1 MSLPPLPIPTP
12 SPTSTITQTSSSDTR
27 SYTVIPLVLRS
38 QVEIDINGD
47 WFGLLS
53 YESDLNLDNVL
64 VSFNNNY
71 SWLPLSAV
79 GAGVSTPFEKI
90 FIQTTTEV
98 GKSLSLLIGGQ
109 AKFSLAS
116 QGVTI
121 SRDLVGLAREATL
134 DAISTNVAITATNSN
149 NLNNLPSMANT
160 LNNIEAN
167 ATSMNAVI
175 TTNINYPLNQ
185 IRWGQPVEPNWVYGA
200 VTTGPTA
207 GAVLVSQ
214 GVSSGYNGYIW
225 GYFLSTNDTAGNTFL
240 ITWTYNN
247 TTYQQMVVFGGA
259 GTVNFITNKA
269 VNSGLPA
276 QGGSTMAISIL
287 NAGSTNA
294 LYMAGLLWGQV

>member
-1 MSLPPLPIPTP
+1 MSLPPLP
-12 SPTSTITQTSSSDTR
+12 SPTITQTSPSDIR

-38 QVEIDINGD
+38 QVEIDIKGD

-53 YESDLNLDNVL
+53 YESDLNIDNVL

-71 SWLPLSAV
+71 SWLPLSAI
-79 GAGVSTPFEKI
+79 GAGVNTPFEKI

-134 DAISTNVAITATNSN
+134 DTISTNVAITATNSN
-149 NLNNLPSMANT
+149 NLTNLPSMANA

-185 IRWGQPVEPNWVYGA
+185 IRWGQPVEPNWVYGT

-225 GYFLSTNDTAGNTFL
+225 GYFLSTNDSAGNTFL
-240 ITWTYNN
+240 VEWTYNN

-276 QGGSTMAISIL
+276 QGGSTMTISIL

>member
-1 MSLPPLPIPTP
+1 
-12 SPTSTITQTSSSDTR
+12 
-27 SYTVIPLVLRS
+27 
-38 QVEIDINGD
+38 
-47 WFGLLS
+47 
-53 YESDLNLDNVL
+53 
-64 VSFNNNY
+64 
-71 SWLPLSAV
+71 
-79 GAGVSTPFEKI
+79 
-90 FIQTTTEV
+90 
-98 GKSLSLLIGGQ
+98 
-109 AKFSLAS
+109 
-116 QGVTI
+116 
-121 SRDLVGLAREATL
+121 LVGLAREATL

>member
-1 MSLPPLPIPTP
+1 MSLPPLP
-12 SPTSTITQTSSSDTR
+12 SPTITQTSPSDIR

-38 QVEIDINGD
+38 QVEIDIKGD

-79 GAGVSTPFEKI
+79 GAGVNTPFEKI

-134 DAISTNVAITATNSN
+134 DTISTNVAITATNSN
-149 NLNNLPSMANT
+149 NLTNLPSMANA

-185 IRWGQPVEPNWVYGA
+185 IRWGQPVEPNWVYGT

-225 GYFLSTNDTAGNTFL
+225 GYFLSTNDSAGNTFL
-240 ITWTYNN
+240 VKWTYNN

-276 QGGSTMAISIL
+276 QGGSTMTISIL

>member
-71 SWLPLSAV
+71 SWLPLSAI
-79 GAGVSTPFEKI
+79 GAGVITPFEKI

-134 DAISTNVAITATNSN
+134 DAISTNVGI
-149 NLNNLPSMANT
+149 
-160 LNNIEAN
+160 
-167 ATSMNAVI
+167 I

-185 IRWGQPVEPNWVYGA
+185 IRWGQPVEPNWVYGV

-240 ITWTYNN
+240 IKWTYNN